1 MSPELALVGGTL
13 FASLCVGC
21 AGFFRAPRD
30 AATPPLPVA
39 PVTSRRFGAITVHVA
54 VCGWVRVKSSHRAL
68 VGPVSTRILEVL
80 LDPRW
85 TEFMP
90 IFVGIVDHAEG
101 VFLVDAGMTES
112 SLDPSHYRS
121 DPGTA
126 FVYGNLLDFR
136 FDPQQRI
143 DRRLASLGIATSRVR
158 GVILTHRHSDH
169 ADGIEVLPDRTE
181 VFVGRGDFP
190 THNGALPTQWPGGRT
205 PTLVAHEGP
214 PIERFAHHTPLTSD
228 GAVSIVSLPGH
239 SPGHLGLL
247 VRAEHRSIVF
257 AGDAAF
263 SLDQVAHRQLAGI
276 VERPAQALETLDTL
290 AEEIRA
296 FDTRVLFAHDPAS
309 VARFAADTP
318 TTLLAH
324 SR

>member
-1 MSPELALVGGTL
+1 MNAELALLGATL
-13 FASLCVGC
+13 TASLCVGC
-21 AGFFRAPRD
+21 AGVFRAPRD
-30 AATPPLPVA
+30 APIPALPVA
-39 PVTSRRFGAITVHVA
+39 PVTSRRFGALTVHVA

-68 VGPVSTRILEVL
+68 VGPVPTRILEVL

-90 IFVGIVDHAEG
+90 IFVGIVDHPEG

-112 SLDPSHYRS
+112 SLDPAHYRS

-136 FDPQQRI
+136 FEPEQRI
-143 DRRLASLGIATSRVR
+143 DRRLASLGVAPGRVR

-169 ADGIEVLPDRTE
+169 ADGVEVLPDRAE
-181 VFVGRGDFP
+181 VYVGRGDFP
-190 THNGALPTQWPGGRT
+190 THNGALPTQWPGGRS
-205 PTLVAHEGP
+205 PTLVGVDGP
-214 PIERFAHHTPLTSD
+214 PIERFAHHVPLTSD
-228 GAVSIVSLPGH
+228 GAVSIVTLPGH

-263 SLDQVAHRQLAGI
+263 SLEQIQRRQLAGI
-276 VERPAQALETLDTL
+276 VERPVEARQTLDAL

-296 FDTRVLFAHDPAS
+296 HDTRVVFAHDPAS
-309 VARFAADTP
+309 VARFAADTR